1 MRSAVHFLLSQDNVL
16 SDLGVQKVYGSNAI
30 DTPTEQI
37 FLVTRWEETNPAFKS
52 VGTRNLTVIANCR
65 SANYKLL
72 DSILDQVKEII
83 LGALHVS
90 GSDGQLTQA
99 QWTGDSPD
107 GRDPGFR
114 TYFKSSSF
122 QCNGVI

>member
-1 MRSAVHFLLSQDNVL
+1 MRNVVFSLLNTDSTL
-16 SDLGVQKVYGSNAI
+16 EALGVQKIYSSNAV
-30 DTPTEQI
+30 DTPKEDV
-37 FLVTRWEETNPAFKS
+37 FLVTRWEETVPAFKS
-52 VGTRNLTVIANCR
+52 VGTRNLTIVANCR
-65 SANYKLL
+65 SADYKLL

-83 LGALHVS
+83 TGALHVS
-90 GSDGQLTQA
+90 GTDGELTQA
-99 QWTGDSPD
+99 QWTGDSAD

>member
-1 MRSAVHFLLSQDNVL
+1 MRAAVHFLLSEDAIL
-16 SDLGVQKVYGSNAI
+16 ESLGVEKVYGSNAI
-30 DTPTEQI
+30 DTPKEQI
-37 FLVTRWEETNPAFKS
+37 FLVTRWEETTPAYKS

-72 DSILDQVKEII
+72 DNILDQVKEVMTK
-83 LGALHVS
+83 ALHVS

-99 QWTGDSPD
+99 RWTGDSPD
-107 GRDPGFR
+107 GHDPGFR

>member
-1 MRSAVHFLLSQDNVL
+1 MRNAVYFLLSEDSIL
-16 SDLGVQKVYGSNAI
+16 ESLGVKKVYSSQAT
-30 DTPTEQI
+30 DTPKEDI
-37 FLVTRWEETNPAFKS
+37 FLVMRWEETVPSFKS

-72 DSILDQVKEII
+72 DNILDQVKEV
-83 LGALHVS
+83 LTSALHVS
-90 GSDGQLTQA
+90 GSDGQLSQA

>member
-1 MRSAVHFLLSQDNVL
+1 MRNAVYFLLSQDATL
-16 SDLGVQKVYGSNAI
+16 EALGVKKVYSSAAI
-30 DTPTEQI
+30 DTPKEDI
-37 FLVTRWEETNPAFKS
+37 FLVTRWEETVAAFKS
-52 VGTRNLTVIANCR
+52 VGTRNLTIIANCR

-72 DSILDQVKEII
+72 DSILDQIKEVMTSVTH
-83 LGALHVS
+83 LS

-99 QWTGDSPD
+99 SWTGDSPD

>member
-1 MRSAVHFLLSQDNVL
+1 MQFLLKEDGILDS
-16 SDLGVQKVYGSNAI
+16 LGVSRVYGSNAI
-30 DTPTEQI
+30 DTPKEEVFI
-37 FLVTRWEETNPAFKS
+37 ITRWEETTPEFKS

-72 DSILDQVKEII
+72 DNILDRVKEIMFN
-83 LGALHVS
+83 ALHVS

-99 QWTGDSPD
+99 RWTGDSPD

-114 TYFKSSSF
+114 TYIKSSSF